1 MELLG
6 PYELLHRRT
15 EAAHAYVP
23 VLKASPHDGR
33 WMPVTPNLASS
44 GLAVFWCF
52 SVQVHRAIPT
62 PLSQAKCA
70 NWMKAG
76 AVAPGSCHT
85 GSICRYGSSTHA
97 RVLSSGLG
105 AVAFI
110 H

>member
-6 PYELLHRRT
+6 PYELLTQKDRSG
-15 EAAHAYVP
+15 ACICQF
-23 VLKASPHDGR
+23 LKASPHDGR

-62 PLSQAKCA
+62 PLSQAKGA

>member
-1 MELLG
+1 MSYDTEG
-6 PYELLHRRT
+6 QERRM
-15 EAAHAYVP
+15 P
-23 VLKASPHDGR
+23 ICQFLKTSPHDGR

-85 GSICRYGSSTHA
+85 GPICRYGSSTHA